1 MLYAVIAIAAV
12 AAIAGIIYVIM
23 RNNKIKKNGIETD
36 ATVSRIKEVE
46 TSNDDGSYDVQYT
59 YYVKYQTQD
68 GETVEA
74 KLSGA
79 PRFTREGDR
88 VRIKYLPEK
97 PKIVLLVK

>member
-1 MLYAVIAIAAV
+1 MLYAVIAIVAV
-12 AAIAGIIYVIM
+12 AAIAGIVYVIM

-46 TSNDDGSYDVQYT
+46 TSNDDGSYDVKYT